1 MFKFFGKHYGTER
14 FFVIIFTC
22 FAIMI
27 GTVFYAGH
35 LSNEL
40 KKAKLD
46 GTVIYTTDTI
56 WSKTKNALH
65 VDSVY
70 SNKDRTKVFML
81 LQNLEGENTSLLQS
95 IDAKDYQMFVTTAEN
110 GPYTKK
116 PKVTVFAYGNTGYFG
131 IYLVDMSGFSNEVL
145 SIILR
150 SNTAASDMIEKD
162 EIWEGTE
169 NDVSFI
175 ENNQVRLYMNFG
187 ADGMPTLSAL
197 DNETV
202 DPVTV
207 YNQIKFAEQY
217 ENTTRI
223 TWASRLETMNQY
235 LQEIAQYRDELEKQG
250 VIVPD
255 LPYYIANDYIN
266 RTPNDFTIEPMMF
279 TENMFDADSMGS
291 DGTSYMDE
299 FMNPVNGNQDSNKV
313 VGDTYKTYTITTDG
327 KTIEKPYLYLHTN
340 YIYPGGL
347 NFEWQD
353 VSYVQGLVSKLPEY
367 FNYGDDSAITK
378 ATNFMEWSEE
388 MKLLYPVKGAKDSLM
403 PLSVT
408 YQVWRRV
415 DGSYIDTTDP
425 NVYEKASID
434 KYTIAVNNYM
444 KAKYEYQVELFGA
457 EIKAQGDARRLE
469 SIMTKNSENVLY
481 TY

>member
-1 MFKFFGKHYGTER
+1 
-14 FFVIIFTC
+14 
-22 FAIMI
+22 
-27 GTVFYAGH
+27 
-35 LSNEL
+35 
-40 KKAKLD
+40 
-46 GTVIYTTDTI
+46 
-56 WSKTKNALH
+56 
-65 VDSVY
+65 
-70 SNKDRTKVFML
+70 
-81 LQNLEGENTSLLQS
+81 LQS

-187 ADGMPTLSAL
+187 ADEMPTLSAL

-299 FMNPVNGNQDSNKV
+299 FMNSVNGNQDSNKV

-367 FNYGDDSAITK
+367 FNYGDGSAITK

-388 MKLLYPVKGAKDSLM
+388 MKLLYPVKGVKNSLM
-403 PLSVT
+403 PSSVT